1 MFGRLMLAGL
11 LMATL
16 ASAQR
21 GGMGGMGGDEMGGG
35 SMGGNGRD
43 RGGNLGE
50 PGGMSASAR
59 AQRQSREEQLADKLK
74 LNKEQKEQLGTILSA
89 AREKA
94 GPIREALVK
103 RRLAVAQAIGS
114 NQSDEQMKK
123 VLADYAAVA
132 AQMDGVEA
140 EAFGKIYAMLKPN
153 QQSKAEQGFELLAGM
168 FESAGR
174 GQGAGMGR
182 GRGEGR

>member
-1 MFGRLMLAGL
+1 MFKRLIMAGIL
-11 LMATL
+11 VAAL

-21 GGMGGMGGDEMGGG
+21 GAGGMGGSDEMGMGGMGG
-35 SMGGNGRD
+35 GNGRN
-43 RGGNLGE
+43 GNTGMGE
-50 PGGMSASAR
+50 TGGGMPR
-59 AQRQSREEQLADKLK
+59 VQRQSREEQIADKLK

-94 GPIREALVK
+94 GPVRDALLK
-103 RRLAVAQAIGS
+103 GKLAVAQAIGS

-123 VLADYAAVA
+123 VLADYAALA
-132 AQMDGVEA
+132 AQMDAVEA

-153 QQSKAEQGFELLAGM
+153 QQSKAGQGFELMAGM
-168 FESAGR
+168 FESASR